1 MIKELNTENLMAA
14 VDRYPWFAAGRAELC
29 FRTLETSGKD
39 AAQAVLKDSLA
50 YLPFAAVVSLRL
62 RNAETQDFKDAD
74 IAKAIRSAIEHQ
86 PRIVIPGQ
94 DFFSLSEYESV
105 RTDEDSALSR
115 IAIVDYSAPEPP
127 KKRMSLEDEIELKV
141 TETLAQIYVD
151 QGYPERAKEIYMK
164 LSLLNPEKSAYF
176 ASLIEKL

>member
-1 MIKELNTENLMAA
+1 MKELNTEELMAT

-29 FRTLETSGKD
+29 FRTLETSGRE

-50 YLPFAAVVSLRL
+50 YLPYAEVVFLRF
-62 RNAETQDFKDAD
+62 RNAETHDFKDAD

-94 DFFSLSEYESV
+94 DFFSLSDYESV
-105 RTDEDSALSR
+105 RTDEDSQLSR
-115 IAIVDYSAPEPP
+115 IAVVDYSTPEPQ
-127 KKRMSLEDEIELKV
+127 KKRVSLEEEIELKV

-151 QGYPERAKEIYMK
+151 QGYPEKAKEIYMK
-164 LSLLNPEKSAYF
+164 LSLLNPEKNAYF